1 MSKQIKNKKIDDDK
15 IKISKL
21 QSKIHELDYL
31 LEIKYKA
38 CDDLLNENKI
48 LTVNN
53 AKLEEQAK
61 MKDNN
66 IELWKE
72 KCNKLERVNE
82 QLKAENYSLKNRGF
96 FKKVQSLLG
105 A

>member
-38 CDDLLNENKI
+38 CDDLLNENKV

-53 AKLEEQAK
+53 AKLEEQSK
-61 MKDNN
+61 MKDHN

-72 KCNKLERVNE
+72 KCNKLEKANE
-82 QLKAENYSLKNRGF
+82 QLQAENYSLKNRG
-96 FKKVQSLLG
+96 LLKRIF